1 MGSLDIKSLR
11 LPPCSVGGQAAEAA
25 AAEEEEEEEDDDDDD
40 DDDDGVSTG
49 IDCEFRLFTCDC
61 KAFADAVA
69 AAAAFLAAI
78 PFTVPFGSPFPST
91 VFTISSLS
99 LPDSFSLL

>member
-11 LPPCSVGGQAAEAA
+11 LPPCSVGGQGAAAA
-25 AAEEEEEEEDDDDDD
+25 AAEEEEEEEED